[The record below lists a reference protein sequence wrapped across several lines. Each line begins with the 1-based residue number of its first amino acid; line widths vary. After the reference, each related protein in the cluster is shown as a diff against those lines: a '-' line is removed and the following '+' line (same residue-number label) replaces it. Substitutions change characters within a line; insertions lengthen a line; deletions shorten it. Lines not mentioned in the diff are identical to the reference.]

1 MDPAQTGTLGLPLT
15 LAAAVALPAIET
27 IFRFLELLLFL
38 SKSADGR
45 FLSRSS
51 HWRWLSFTDAL
62 WRDEAGEGGSGR
74 MTLGDPGHDR

>member
-1 MDPAQTGTLGLPLT
+1 MDPAQTCTLGLPLT
-15 LAAAVALPAIET
+15 LAAAVALPVIRNY
-27 IFRFLELLLFL
+27 IGLLLFL

-45 FLSRSS
+45 SLSRSS

-74 MTLGDPGHDR
+74 MTLGGPGHDR